1 MCFLTTW
8 KMNEKFCFLLE
19 AVSVRPKKKINVL
32 FLIRLNTTALIY
44 GNAFLKR
51 GNNSILKF

>member
-1 MCFLTTW
+1 MCFLTKW

-19 AVSVRPKKKINVL
+19 AVSLKKINVL

-51 GNNSILKF
+51 GNNSILRNFS

>member
-1 MCFLTTW
+1 MCFLTKW
-8 KMNEKFCFLLE
+8 KMNEKFCFLIE

-44 GNAFLKR
+44 GNAF
-51 GNNSILKF
+51 